1 MWQLCTAQFIT
12 DTGFATGITPTV
24 TINEALT
31 GTLVGVFNMVE
42 TSVGNYVYNFS
53 TSDDNLVYFFKY
65 DSGTDDTLNRYM
77 GNNNKIEKAVIAS
90 GWGGTIV
97 NNNGMTK
104 KEMEKLVQMILES
117 LPEDKE
123 IVLDTSKIEE
133 KLGLIDKKIQIKEVD
148 FDYWLILSS
157 NEKNSEKI
165 LNKIDKIK
173 IPQYNEQ
180 KVIDEIKNI
189 EKVDISKMENKIN
202 KIYPR
207 LEKLC
212 IKSDIEDI
220 DKKEPK
226 EEDKSKMMWNI
237 IDVVEKSKKSKKTID
252 FSSLLNKDGW
262 NSQS

>member
-1 MWQLCTAQFIT
+1 
-12 DTGFATGITPTV
+12 
-24 TINEALT
+24 
-31 GTLVGVFNMVE
+31 
-42 TSVGNYVYNFS
+42 
-53 TSDDNLVYFFKY
+53 
-65 DSGTDDTLNRYM
+65 
-77 GNNNKIEKAVIAS
+77 
-90 GWGGTIV
+90 
-97 NNNGMTK
+97 
-104 KEMEKLVQMILES
+104 
-117 LPEDKE
+117 
-123 IVLDTSKIEE
+123 VLDMSKIEE
-133 KLGLIDKKIQIKEVD
+133 KLGLIDKKIEKKDIE
-148 FDYWLILSS
+148 FDYWLILSN

-189 EKVDISKMENKIN
+189 EKVDISKIEWKIN

-237 IDVVEKSKKSKKTID
+237 IDVVEKSKKSKKTLD
-252 FSSLLNKDGW
+252 FSSLLNDDGW
-262 NSQS
+262 NSKG